1 MKDALLTNKLAAGVI
16 GAMLL
21 AMLAG
26 GLSKILYQPDVI
38 AENAYP
44 IEAGEAEA
52 TSQAAAAP
60 AGPEP
65 VSALLASADTAKGLK
80 LFKKCAA
87 CHSYENGG
95 AHKVGPNLW
104 NIVNRPKGGVADF
117 GGYSKVIKDFGGDWT
132 YEDLNAFLAKPKAY
146 MKGTAMNFGGF
157 KKVSDRANI
166 IAFLRE
172 QADSPVALP

>member
-1 MKDALLTNKLAAGVI
+1 MKDALLVNKFSAGII

-26 GLSKILYQPDVI
+26 ALSHILYSPDAI
-38 AENAYP
+38 TEDTYP
-44 IEAGEAEA
+44 IVASEGADTTA
-52 TSQAAAAP
+52 TAAAP

-65 VSALLASADTAKGLK
+65 VSALLASADIAKGQK

-87 CHSYENGG
+87 CHTFDNGG

-104 NIVNRPKGGVADF
+104 NIVDRKQGGVADF
-117 GGYSKVIKDFGGDWT
+117 GGYSKAIAAVDANWT
-132 YEDLNAFLAKPKAY
+132 YEDLNEFLAKPKAY
-146 MKGTAMNFGGF
+146 LKGTAMNFGGF

-166 IAFLRE
+166 IGFLRA